1 MQSFWPWA
9 ARYNTWLLIKLPP
22 KGVVFSFLFYKV
34 FGCKVCGAQALVD
47 HQHMQGGQVPAG
59 NVVHVQVM
67 LLQYLHSLPGF
78 GVLSLGAPAVA
89 VCVCWMMCWS
99 DQCVCMAADDAARQ
113 FVAAVSS

>member
-22 KGVVFSFLFYKV
+22 KGAVFSFLFYKG

-47 HQHMQGGQVPAG
+47 HQHMQGGQVAAG

-67 LLQYLHSLPGF
+67 LLHYLHSLQAL
-78 GVLSLGAPAVA
+78 VCCHCMLLLQLSLCAGC
-89 VCVCWMMCWS
+89 CVHLLGS
-99 DQCVCMAADDAARQ
+99 LV
-113 FVAAVSS
+113 